1 MKKANKNGQIWKVSL
16 VLIAIFAWVSA
27 PFVMNERV
35 SANAAGVP
43 VLTLTATLTAPGGG
57 INPHGLA
64 TYTVYDDGQRELEVE
79 SQDVNAV
86 GAVLTSFLNGNAIGQ
101 ATVGSDLRA
110 RLKLRTQDGQT
121 VPTVSNGMTVDVKNG
136 ATTILS
142 GVFGGGTGGT
152 PTPTATPT
160 GSPTATPTGS
170 PTASPTATPTASPTA
185 SPTPTGSP
193 SPSPSPSP
201 GESEIYA
208 ILNGATINGI
218 LPRGYA
224 AYEIH
229 SSRTEIEARVYQVN
243 LPAGTSLAVSINDA
257 AIGSLVLETGGE
269 GRLRL
274 RSDRGDTVP
283 VVTPGA
289 TITMKNGGTTVLSG
303 TFTAAGGPTPSPS
316 PNSTP
321 QGRYFEGHLN
331 GAQLTPAVT
340 TNAIG
345 EMKVLLN
352 AAETQATVTGEFN
365 RFTST
370 QTSARVQVTVGDVT
384 TTIVDLGVV
393 PSPEGEGHFN
403 ATTVNVTAQQVQLLR
418 MGSWFA
424 VIGSANNP
432 SGEIGGRILND
443 SHNSDFDGDGSN
455 DLSVFRPSTGTWYSQ
470 NGAGFTAATFG
481 NAADVPMSAD
491 YDGDG
496 KTDRAVFRNV
506 NGLGVWEVNRSADGG
521 VTATQFG
528 FATDRPVRG
537 DFDGDGLNDL
547 AVFRPETGTWYV
559 RNSNN
564 TGYTIRQFGIAEDVP
579 MSHDMDG
586 DGKGDITV
594 FRPSTGDWY
603 SVRSSDGGITILHF
617 GAPGD
622 KPVRGDF
629 DGDGR
634 DDIAVYR
641 PSTGVWFIWNS
652 GNGSYDIRQFGISED
667 IPVAGNYDGDN
678 KTDIAVF
685 RPSTGQWYIWR
696 SVDNTYDFRQFGL
709 SGDIPT
715 AR

>member
-1 MKKANKNGQIWKVSL
+1 MKKANKNGQMWKVSL
-16 VLIAIFAWVSA
+16 VAIAIFAWVAA
-27 PFVMNERV
+27 PYVINNRV
-35 SANAAGVP
+35 AASVGGVP
-43 VLTLTATLTAPGGG
+43 VLTLTANLASPSGS

-64 TYTVYDDGQRELEVE
+64 TYTVYDTGERELEVE

-101 ATVGSDLRA
+101 ATVGADLRA

-121 VPTVSNGMTVDVKNG
+121 VPVVSNGMTVDVKNG
-136 ATTILS
+136 ETTILS

-152 PTPTATPT
+152 PTPTV
-160 GSPTATPTGS
+160 SPTGS
-170 PTASPTATPTASPTA
+170 PTASPSPT
-185 SPTPTGSP
+185 G

-208 ILNGATINGI
+208 ILSGATVNGV

-243 LPAGTSLAVSINDA
+243 LSAGTSLAVAIN
-257 AIGSLVLETGGE
+257 GNSVGNLVLESGGE

-283 VVTPGA
+283 VVTPGS
-289 TITMKNGGTTVLSG
+289 TITMSNGGTTVLSG
-303 TFTAAGGPTPSPS
+303 TFAMSGGPTPTPTG
-316 PNSTP
+316 TP

-331 GAQLTPAVT
+331 GAGLTPPVT

-345 EMKVLLN
+345 EIKVLLSGD
-352 AAETQATVTGEFN
+352 ESQATITGEFN
-365 RFTST
+365 RFTSA
-370 QTSARVQVTVGDVT
+370 QTSAIVQVTVAGT
-384 TTIVDLGVV
+384 TTTVADLGVV
-393 PSPEGEGHFN
+393 ASPEGEGRFP
-403 ATTVNVTAQQVQLLR
+403 ALTINVTPQQVGLLR
-418 MGSWFA
+418 MGSWEA

-432 SGEIGGRILND
+432 TGEIGGRILSD

-455 DLSVFRPSTGTWYSQ
+455 DLSLFRPSTGTWYAQ
-470 NGAGFTAATFG
+470 NGAGFTAANFG
-481 NAADVPMSAD
+481 SATDIPMSAD

-506 NGLGVWEVNRSADGG
+506 NGLGVWEINRSADGG
-521 VTATQFG
+521 FTATQFG
-528 FATDRPVRG
+528 FATDKPVRG

-564 TGYTIRQFGIAEDVP
+564 SGYTIRQFGIAEDIP
-579 MSHDMDG
+579 MSHDVDG
-586 DGKGDITV
+586 DGKADITV

-603 SVRSSDGGITILHF
+603 SVRSSNGGITILHF

-667 IPVAGNYDGDN
+667 IPVAGNYDGDG

-685 RPSTGQWYIWR
+685 RPSTGTWYIWR
-696 SVDNTYDFRQFGL
+696 SVDNTYEFRQFGL